1 MHLYRT
7 DGRCMNCHSGPL
19 LSQYRFES
27 VGLAYY
33 GRNLEDRGS
42 FLHTRQ
48 KADMGRFKTP
58 SLRDVAFTA
67 PYMHNGVF
75 PILAQRIGS
84 SVQGWWPCTTSG

>member
-1 MHLYRT
+1 
-7 DGRCMNCHSGPL
+7 
-19 LSQYRFES
+19 
-27 VGLAYY
+27 
-33 GRNLEDRGS
+33 
-42 FLHTRQ
+42 
-48 KADMGRFKTP
+48 MGRFKTP